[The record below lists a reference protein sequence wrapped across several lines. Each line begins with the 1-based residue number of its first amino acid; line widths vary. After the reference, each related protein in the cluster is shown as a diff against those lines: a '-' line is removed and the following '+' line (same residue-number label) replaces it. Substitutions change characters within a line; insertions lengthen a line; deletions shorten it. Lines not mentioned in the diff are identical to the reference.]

1 MQGERKSS
9 IARKTAETD
18 ITLELLLDGQGE
30 YSINTGIGFF
40 DHMLVLL
47 ARHGGFDLSIAAAG
61 DLHVDCHHTVEDVG
75 ICLGRAFNEALGERS
90 GIVRY
95 GHIILPMDEA
105 LALVAVDLS
114 GRGHSQLEACFPAAR
129 VGNFD
134 TEMVGEF
141 LRAFAVNAG
150 ITLHVRLL
158 AGVNCHHMIEAVFK
172 GLGRA
177 LASAVSFSGK
187 EGVPS
192 TKGILA

>member
-1 MQGERKSS
+1 MQIERKSTVT
-9 IARKTAETD
+9 RKTAETE
-18 ITLELLLDGQGE
+18 INLELLLDGRGE
-30 YSINTGIGFF
+30 SRVSTGVGFF
-40 DHMLVLL
+40 DHMLTLL
-47 ARHGGFDLSIAAAG
+47 ARHGSFDLNLSAAG
-61 DLHVDCHHTVEDVG
+61 DLQVDCHHTVEDVG
-75 ICLGRAFNEALGERS
+75 ICLGRALNEALGERS
-90 GIVRY
+90 GISRY

-114 GRGHSQLEACFPAAR
+114 GRGHSELEASFPAAR
-129 VGNFD
+129 VGSFD

-150 ITLHVRLL
+150 VTLHVRLL

-177 LASAVSFSGK
+177 LALAVSMNGK

-192 TKGILA
+192 SKGILV